1 MGLNLNVKR
10 VIFTTLYKFDG
21 EKKIL
26 LTDEE
31 IRQIAG
37 RAGRNEEKGYV
48 SCFNRK
54 EQNIIKEALKGSARF
69 SRNEINYQAAIFP
82 PEEVII
88 DFGRKLNLL
97 KKRKLRLAA
106 LLQEFVLN
114 SRFDSNFIL
123 RDISKMLIVLKSLVT
138 VDTLSIHE
146 ELIFAKCPIKLKEN
160 NLKMLLFYVTQFAA
174 RESVSLPDMFHLG
187 HEYFATNKYSSEEL
201 DFYEEVYNC
210 ESLNSARSLRLVV
223 L

>member
-1 MGLNLNVKR
+1 
-10 VIFTTLYKFDG
+10 
-21 EKKIL
+21 
-26 LTDEE
+26 
-31 IRQIAG
+31 
-37 RAGRNEEKGYV
+37 
-48 SCFNRK
+48 
-54 EQNIIKEALKGSARF
+54 
-69 SRNEINYQAAIFP
+69 
-82 PEEVII
+82 
-88 DFGRKLNLL
+88 
-97 KKRKLRLAA
+97 
-106 LLQEFVLN
+106 
-114 SRFDSNFIL
+114 
-123 RDISKMLIVLKSLVT
+123 MLIVLKSLVT